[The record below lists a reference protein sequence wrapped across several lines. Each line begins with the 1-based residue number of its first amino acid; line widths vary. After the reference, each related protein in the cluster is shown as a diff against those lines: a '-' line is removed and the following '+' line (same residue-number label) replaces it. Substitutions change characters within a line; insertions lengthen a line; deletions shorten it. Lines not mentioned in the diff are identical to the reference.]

1 MSKNN
6 RVGLEDILAKDKLE
20 VSSYLIYRKEY
31 RELSSDAK
39 LMYQYLL
46 KRFSLTEMKFSQAI
60 EEDTLEDFTFIDDEN
75 NLFCFASNDELR
87 FVLNISE
94 KTVVKAKK
102 ELKEVELLEEAK
114 QTAHKTNR
122 LYLNKVPMD
131 IKDKEQY
138 QKDLSKFKRSEA
150 EKRKLKNAKRK
161 NKKDPSKEASEQQ
174 TIHNENNNNEPQNLQ
189 FNSEPQ
195 NLQFSEPQ
203 NLQFMNRKIY
213 RQSTKEDLST
223 SEYLSTKEILN
234 PNLIASLIET
244 LWNTKLPH
252 DLKTRIKI
260 KIYNQ
265 ELFLTSEQILLL
277 EDAYNFQIEKG
288 YIIPNCSKVDKSGIN
303 DYEFSLTIIKMLET
317 VQEKIDNMK
326 GLVQTWVLKAYE
338 YKITNLYESPTKS
351 LPNYNWLET
360 ENENSKAQNED
371 EDMPY

>member
-102 ELKEVELLEEAK
+102 ELKEVQLLEEAK

-131 IKDKEQY
+131 IKDKEEF
-138 QKDLSKFKRSEA
+138 QKDLSKFKSSQA

-174 TIHNENNNNEPQNLQ
+174 IIHNEINNNEPQNLQ

-244 LWNTKLPH
+244 LWNSKLPH

-277 EDAYNFQIEKG
+277 EDAYNYQIEKG
-288 YIIPNCSKVDKSGIN
+288 YIIPDCSKEDSFGIN

-317 VQEKIDNMK
+317 VKERIDNMK
-326 GLVQTWVLKAYE
+326 GLVQTWVLKAYD
-338 YKITNLYESPTKS
+338 YKATNLYENQTKS
-351 LPNYNWLET
+351 LPFYNWLET
-360 ENENSKAQNED
+360 ENENSQAQNED
-371 EDMPY
+371 GEMPY

>member
-102 ELKEVELLEEAK
+102 ELKEVQLLEEAK

-131 IKDKEQY
+131 IKDKEEF
-138 QKDLSKFKRSEA
+138 QKDLSKFKSSQA

-174 TIHNENNNNEPQNLQ
+174 IIHNENNNNEPQNLQ

-195 NLQFSEPQ
+195 ILQFSEPQ

-244 LWNTKLPH
+244 LWNSKLPH

-277 EDAYNFQIEKG
+277 EDAYNYQIEKG
-288 YIIPNCSKVDKSGIN
+288 YIIPDCSKEDSFGIN

-317 VQEKIDNMK
+317 VKERIDNMK
-326 GLVQTWVLKAYE
+326 GLVQTWVLKAYD
-338 YKITNLYESPTKS
+338 YKATNLYENQTKS
-351 LPNYNWLET
+351 LPFYNWLET
-360 ENENSKAQNED
+360 ENENSQAQNED
-371 EDMPY
+371 GEMPY